1 VRRLVVAILAAGLL
15 GCVAPARA
23 DVYDDNPAAA
33 SRGPGDM
40 VVVARGVDGAIYERH
55 LEAGAWTPWAS
66 IGGATTSGPAA
77 AAYGDSIQ
85 VFVVGTDN
93 AVYQNVLR
101 LGSWSG
107 WTSLGGYATSAP
119 AAVARRG
126 NNYLDLD
133 VRGGDNA
140 IYHRSF
146 VPGSGWSPWASLGGH
161 LTSAP
166 ALNSQDPGV
175 LNVWAR
181 GTDGQLFQRA
191 WNGTAWRDWE
201 PLGGGLLGAPAVVSR
216 AENHVDVFVRGT
228 DRALHQRWWHGGI
241 GWSAWGE
248 VDPAPIDSTPGV
260 ASDVEG
266 HLVLFARR
274 GGGIAVKEWRAGA
287 GWTQWTDWGPVAPP
301 APPPPPP
308 PPPPDGNVE
317 LTTGLRCTPPGGRLR
332 VRLKIRKRKGVP
344 APRVRRVVFFVKPG
358 PRSID
363 RKRPWVRRLVLNRPA
378 GAKGR
383 VYARAYFTRKG
394 SKKVRRKT
402 VSRRFVMCS

>member
-1 VRRLVVAILAAGLL
+1 ML
-15 GCVAPARA
+15 
-23 DVYDDNPAAA
+23 
-33 SRGPGDM
+33 
-40 VVVARGVDGAIYERH
+40 VVARGADGAIYERH
-55 LEAGAWTPWAS
+55 LSGGAWAPWAS
-66 IGGATTSGPAA
+66 IGGQTMSGPAA
-77 AAYGDSIQ
+77 AAYGDAIH
-85 VFVVGTDN
+85 VFALGLDN
-93 AVYQNVLR
+93 AVWQNVFR
-101 LGSWSG
+101 PTGWSG

-126 NNYLDLD
+126 TNYLDLD
-133 VRGGDNA
+133 VRGGDNT

-146 VPGSGWSPWASLGGH
+146 VPGSGWSPWGSVGGN

-181 GTDGQLFQRA
+181 GIDGQLYQRA
-191 WNGTAWRDWE
+191 WTGTAWWE
-201 PLGGGLLGAPAVVSR
+201 NWIALGGGLLGAPAVISR

-228 DRALHQRWWHGGI
+228 DRALHQRWWHGGM
-241 GWSAWGE
+241 GWSAWGQI
-248 VDPAPIDSTPGV
+248 DPTPIDSSPGA

-287 GWTQWTDWGPVAPP
+287 GWTPWTDWGPVAPP

-308 PPPPDGNVE
+308 PPRPEGVVE
-317 LTTGLRCTPPGGRLR
+317 LSTGFRCTPPGGRLR
-332 VRLKIRKRKGVP
+332 VRLKIHKRPGRA
-344 APRVRRVVFFVKPG
+344 APRIRRVLFFVKGG
-358 PRSID
+358 PRRID
-363 RKRPWVRRLVLNRPA
+363 RKHPWVRRLRLNRPP

-383 VYARAYFTRKG
+383 VFARAYYTRKG